1 MFDCKIVFSGLCGF
15 VFDKDLKTAKDRSIP
30 TDQQPTR
37 ATVLMPNLLVS
48 RVVERPGMA
57 AEQID
62 AHFPQLVFNLDNL
75 DAKASTV
82 QPDLVNQ
89 ANGTSKAVVMLYE
102 QSVKLNTGP
111 KQPAAAGLSVV
122 NPPLN
127 GSPTPPINSL
137 WWIAS
142 VADAFP
148 GGGGLIDPG
157 LLQQTPYA
165 NGPIIAR
172 LDLSEGELSTEDLS
186 PETCKFAEG
195 GDQNFDRKIAVKL
208 ALLIRNVDRGVTF
221 ELQRGGDPVKK
232 LVLRANPGQTL
243 AVEIKNN
250 EIDAFV
256 GMPAD
261 LVYVPKK
268 YEAEFEVYYEMSDG
282 FLPQGKMPI
291 LQQNPGLQTVH
302 GGLCPPG
309 AFVAPGAAGRSR
321 G

>member
-15 VFDKDLKTAKDRSIP
+15 VFDKGLKDATNQPTP

-57 AEQID
+57 TEQID

-82 QPDLVNQ
+82 QPDLLNQ
-89 ANGTSKAVVMLYE
+89 ANGTSTAMVMLYE

-111 KQPAAAGLSVV
+111 KQAGAAAGLRVI

-148 GGGGLIDPG
+148 AGGGMIDPG

-172 LDLSEGELSTEDLS
+172 LDLSEGELSTESLS
-186 PETCKFAEG
+186 PETCKFTAD
-195 GDQNFDRKIAVKL
+195 GDQNFNRKIAVKL
-208 ALLIRNVDRGVTF
+208 ALLIKNVDRGVTF
-221 ELQRGGDPVKK
+221 EMQRGGDPVKN
-232 LVLRANPGQTL
+232 LVLRANPGETMT
-243 AVEIKNN
+243 VEIKNN

-256 GMPAD
+256 GMPLD
-261 LVYVPKK
+261 LVYVPKQ
-268 YEAEFEVYYEMSDG
+268 YEAEFEVYYEMSAG
-282 FLPQGKMPI
+282 FLPQGKIPI
-291 LQQNPGLQTVH
+291 LQRVPGLETVH

-309 AFVAPGAAGRSR
+309 AFFTSRAGVRT
-321 G
+321 